1 MSSPRQVFERGLQ
14 SIPLS
19 MDLWIH
25 YISYLQSTLD
35 MNLPESIQ
43 KIRG

>member
-1 MSSPRQVFERGLQ
+1 MLERGLQ

-25 YISYLQSTLD
+25 YISFLQSTLD
-35 MNLPESIQ
+35 PALPDTAQ
-43 KIRG
+43 RIRG